1 MQEKVTIITV
11 CYNALE
17 MLKKTM
23 QSVDNQNYNNLEY
36 IVIDGCSTDGTV
48 DFLKNYKGKLSKY
61 VSEPDKGIYDAMN
74 KGVSFATGNYVI
86 FLNAGDLFAEND
98 TLDKIF
104 SSKNYEADV
113 IYGDVLKTGKDGKL
127 FLKPAEKSHN
137 AHKMYFC
144 HQSCFTKLECLQQ
157 FPFDTKYKMS
167 ADFNFFKMLTLNGK
181 TFKQLDIPV
190 AIFDTTGVSNAKRS
204 KGLKENINVV
214 NEHDNIINKV
224 RLLPRLYFVYWYAKL
239 RGK

>member
-1 MQEKVTIITV
+1 
-11 CYNALE
+11 

-23 QSVDNQNYNNLEY
+23 QSVDSQTYTNYEY
-36 IVIDGCSTDGTV
+36 IVIDGNSTDGTL
-48 DFLKNYKGKLSKY
+48 DFLKNYEGKLTKY
-61 VSEPDKGIYDAMN
+61 VSESDQGIYDAMN
-74 KGVSFATGNYVI
+74 KGVKMSSGDYVI
-86 FLNAGDLFAEND
+86 FLNAGDLFAD
-98 TLDKIF
+98 ATTLEKIFKDKIYD
-104 SSKNYEADV
+104 SDV
-113 IYGDVLKTGKDGKL
+113 IYGDVIKNGKI
-127 FLKPAEKSHN
+127 KPAEKPHN

-144 HQSCFTKLECLQQ
+144 HQSCFTKLTCLRQ

-167 ADFNFFKMLTLNGK
+167 ADFNFFKILTLNNK
-181 TFKQLDIPV
+181 TFKQLNIPI
-190 AIFDTTGVSNAKRS
+190 AIFDTTGVSNTKRS

>member
-1 MQEKVTIITV
+1 MTEQKISVITV
-11 CYNALE
+11 CFNSLE

-23 QSVDNQNYNNLEY
+23 QSVDSQTYTNYEY
-36 IVIDGCSTDGTV
+36 IVIDGNSTDGTL
-48 DFLKNYKGKLSKY
+48 DFLKNYEGKLTKY
-61 VSEPDKGIYDAMN
+61 VSESDQGIYDAMN
-74 KGVSFATGNYVI
+74 KGVKMSSGDYVI
-86 FLNAGDLFAEND
+86 FLNAGDLFAD
-98 TLDKIF
+98 ATTLEKIFKDKIYD
-104 SSKNYEADV
+104 SDV
-113 IYGDVLKTGKDGKL
+113 IYGDVIKNGKI
-127 FLKPAEKSHN
+127 KPAEKPHN

-144 HQSCFTKLECLQQ
+144 HQSCFTKLTCLRQ

-167 ADFNFFKMLTLNGK
+167 ADFNFFKILTLNNK
-181 TFKQLDIPV
+181 TFKQLNIPI
-190 AIFDTTGVSNAKRS
+190 AIFDTTGVSNTKRS

>member
-1 MQEKVTIITV
+1 MTEQKISVITV
-11 CYNALE
+11 CFNSLE

-23 QSVDNQNYNNLEY
+23 QSVDSQTYTNYEY
-36 IVIDGCSTDGTV
+36 IVIDGNSTDGTLH
-48 DFLKNYKGKLSKY
+48 FLKNYEGKLTKY
-61 VSEPDKGIYDAMN
+61 VSESDQGIYDAMN
-74 KGVSFATGNYVI
+74 KGVKMSSGDYVI
-86 FLNAGDLFAEND
+86 FLNAGDLFAD
-98 TLDKIF
+98 ATTLEKIFKDKIYD
-104 SSKNYEADV
+104 SDV
-113 IYGDVLKTGKDGKL
+113 IYGDVIKNGKV
-127 FLKPAEKSHN
+127 KPAEKPHN

-144 HQSCFTKLECLQQ
+144 HQSCFTKLECLRQ

-167 ADFNFFKMLTLNGK
+167 ADFNFFKILTLNNK
-181 TFKQLDIPV
+181 TFKQLNIPIS
-190 AIFDTTGVSNAKRS
+190 IFDTTGVSNTKRS